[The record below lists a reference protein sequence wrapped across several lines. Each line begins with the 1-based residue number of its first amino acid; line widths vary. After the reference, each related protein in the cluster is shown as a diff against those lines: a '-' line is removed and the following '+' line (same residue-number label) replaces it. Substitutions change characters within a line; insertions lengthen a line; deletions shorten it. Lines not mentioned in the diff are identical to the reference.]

1 MKKNKNKPTVFNY
14 LNLALLAFGGLGTE
28 AIYAF
33 LFEPI
38 IYGAQMSDWTTLQII
53 CHWILTCFTW
63 GIFAFLLCRCSKQ
76 KYSFD
81 LFNEKE
87 KVSTWQWIASLLCI
101 AMLITINYMD
111 WNGIKVIIEYQRLGL
126 LKFIFQY
133 IYYLFET
140 ILFMLIIVFSQKA
153 FETWFKKK
161 RIPYGGIICALT
173 WGLAHLFTKGSLTAG
188 LLSALGGFAFG
199 VVYLLLGRD
208 IKKTYIA
215 LAIMFII

>member
-1 MKKNKNKPTVFNY
+1 MKKNKNKPTGFNY

-33 LFEPI
+33 LFEPM

-81 LFNEKE
+81 LFVEKE
-87 KVSTWQWIASLLCI
+87 KVSAWQWIASLLCI
-101 AMLITINYMD
+101 AILITINYID
-111 WNGIKVIIEYQRLGL
+111 WSGIKVIIEYQRLGL

-140 ILFMLIIVFSQKA
+140 ILFMLIIVFSQKS

-161 RIPYGGIICALT
+161 CIPYGGVICALT
-173 WGLAHLFTKGSLTAG
+173 WGLAHLFTKGSLSAG